1 VDARQVVMSPKLLVA
16 IGVALN
22 AYWIYMADVV
32 HKLPAPSRGYPVLFL
47 GLAVMVGL
55 GWYTAEREG
64 SRAGLIVGLAL
75 LYATVGV
82 GILGISSLP

>member
-1 VDARQVVMSPKLLVA
+1 MDARQVIMSPKLLVA

-22 AYWIYMADVV
+22 AYWIYMAHVV
-32 HKLPAPSRGYPVLFL
+32 HKLPAPSRGYAVLFL
-47 GLAVMVGL
+47 GLAVMIGL
-55 GWYTAEREG
+55 GWYNAEREG
-64 SRAGLIVGLAL
+64 SKPGLVVGLAL